1 MKQTLKGAVVALGMV
16 AGLAVGGAAAADE
29 TGTFSVRHQGIA
41 HDALYDVCF
50 NDSLGLAVGVAGTV
64 LLTEDQGA
72 SWRSLAPLGPEAIL
86 GLDCSSA
93 NVLAVGQ
100 GGVIFRREGENWG
113 KVESGTEARLLDVS
127 ANDTGLA
134 VAVGG
139 FGTVLKSQDGG
150 RSWESLSFDWEALVN
165 DFVEP
170 HIYDVQVSP
179 EGKVTIVGEFGLVL
193 HSVDG
198 GETWNMTHRGEA
210 SLFALAL
217 DGNVGYAVGQHGA
230 VLRTEDGAQTWR
242 DLASG
247 TDANLLDVLADRDGV
262 VHVTGIRTLL
272 ESADGGNTWVSRQ
285 PGDVSSRWYQ
295 SLGMS
300 KAGVFMVGHSG
311 RIVQIK

>member
-1 MKQTLKGAVVALGMV
+1 MKQTLKGAVVALGAV
-16 AGLAVGGAAAADE
+16 AGLTAGTAAAADE
-29 TGTFSVRHQGIA
+29 AGTFSVRHQGIA
-41 HDALYDVCF
+41 HDALYDICF
-50 NDSLGLAVGVAGTV
+50 NDSLGFAVGVAGTV
-64 LLTEDQGA
+64 LFTEDQGV
-72 SWRSLAPLGPEAIL
+72 SWRSLASPGAEAIL
-86 GLDCSSA
+86 GLDCASA
-93 NVLAVGQ
+93 NILAVGQ
-100 GGVIFRREGENWG
+100 GGVILRRDGENWN
-113 KVESGTEARLLDVS
+113 KVESGTDARLLDVS
-127 ANDTGLA
+127 ANETGLA

-139 FGTVLKSQDGG
+139 FGTVLKSEDGG
-150 RSWESLSFDWEALVN
+150 RSWEPLSFDWEALLN

-170 HIYDVQVSP
+170 HIYDVHVSA
-179 EGKVTIVGEFGLVL
+179 EGEVTVVGEFGLVL

-210 SLFALAL
+210 SLFALEI

-230 VLRTEDGAQTWR
+230 ILRTEDGAQTWR

-247 TDANLLDVLADRDGV
+247 TDANLLDVLTDRDGV

-272 ESADGGNTWVSRQ
+272 ESADGGNTWESRR
-285 PGDVSSRWYQ
+285 PGDISSRWYQ

>member
-1 MKQTLKGAVVALGMV
+1 
-16 AGLAVGGAAAADE
+16 
-29 TGTFSVRHQGIA
+29 
-41 HDALYDVCF
+41 
-50 NDSLGLAVGVAGTV
+50 
-64 LLTEDQGA
+64 LL
-72 SWRSLAPLGPEAIL
+72 
-86 GLDCSSA
+86 
-93 NVLAVGQ
+93 
-100 GGVIFRREGENWG
+100 
-113 KVESGTEARLLDVS
+113 
-127 ANDTGLA
+127 
-134 VAVGG
+134 
-139 FGTVLKSQDGG
+139 
-150 RSWESLSFDWEALVN
+150 N

-170 HIYDVQVSP
+170 HIYDVHVSP

-198 GETWNMTHRGEA
+198 GETWNLTHRGEA
-210 SLFALAL
+210 SLFALEL

-242 DLASG
+242 DLGGG
-247 TDANLLDVLADRDGV
+247 TDANLLDVLTDRDGV

>member
-1 MKQTLKGAVVALGMV
+1 MKQTLKGGVVALGV
-16 AGLAVGGAAAADE
+16 FVGLGTGNATGAEEAQ
-29 TGTFSVRHQGIA
+29 TFSVRYQGIA
-41 HDALYDVCF
+41 HDALYDICF
-50 NDSLGLAVGVAGTV
+50 NDSQGFAVGVAGTL
-64 LLTEDQGA
+64 LLTDDQGA
-72 SWRSLAPLGPEAIL
+72 SWHPLAPLGSGANL
-86 GLDCSSA
+86 GLDCVSA

-100 GGVIFRREGENWG
+100 GGAIFRREGENWS

-127 ANDTGLA
+127 ANDAGLA

-150 RSWESLSFDWEALVN
+150 RSWEPLSFDWEALVN

-170 HIYDVQVSP
+170 HIYDVHVSP

-198 GETWNMTHRGEA
+198 GDTWNMTHRGEA
-210 SLFALAL
+210 SLFALEL
-217 DGNVGYAVGQHGA
+217 DGDVGYAVGQHGA
-230 VLRTEDGAQTWR
+230 VLHTEDGAQTWR
-242 DLASG
+242 ELASG
-247 TDANLLDVLADRDGV
+247 TDANLLDVLTDRDGV